1 MCYGMVYLVGSRVP
15 CVKALT
21 RPAGAMITSS
31 HEVPEDYMD
40 DKVPHSINN

>member
-1 MCYGMVYLVGSRVP
+1 MVYLVGSRVP
-15 CVKALT
+15 CAKALT

-31 HEVPEDYMD
+31 HEVPEEDYMD